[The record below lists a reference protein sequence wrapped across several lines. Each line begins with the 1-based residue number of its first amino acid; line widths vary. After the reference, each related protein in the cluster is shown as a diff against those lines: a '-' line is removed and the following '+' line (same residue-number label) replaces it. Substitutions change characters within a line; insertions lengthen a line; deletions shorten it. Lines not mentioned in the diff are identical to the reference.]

1 MGFMEKWQAWS
12 QKQWDNWGHKLQP
25 KYDEIAN
32 WQTPEWAKV
41 ISQEVWDLLDPVK
54 KKLLYDE
61 IMRICK
67 KFDKEFALELI
78 KKINSIIKKL
88 FG

>member
-1 MGFMEKWQAWS
+1 MGFMNAWEKWS
-12 QKQWDNWGHKLQP
+12 QKQWDNWGSKLQP
-25 KYDEIAN
+25 KYDEIKN

-61 IMRICK
+61 IMRMCK
-67 KFDKEFALELI
+67 KFDKEFAVALI
-78 KKINSIIKKL
+78 KKIESVIKQIFK
-88 FG
+88 